1 MRTLAKS
8 PALENPTVP
17 NEPRCPFLSTKDPKN
32 EHLRATPQNPLDSHR
47 NLQYSHYRLRYDL
60 R

>member
-1 MRTLAKS
+1 MHTLAKNL
-8 PALENPTVP
+8 ALENPTVP
-17 NEPRCPFLSTKDPKN
+17 NEPRCPVLSTKDPQN
-32 EHLRATPQNPLDSHR
+32 EPVRPTPRNPLDSHR